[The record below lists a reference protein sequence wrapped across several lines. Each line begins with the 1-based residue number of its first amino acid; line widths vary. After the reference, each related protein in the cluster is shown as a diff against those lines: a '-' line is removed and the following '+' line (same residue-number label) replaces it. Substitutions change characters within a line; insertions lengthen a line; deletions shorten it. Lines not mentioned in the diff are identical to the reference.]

1 MVAVGCPRC
10 RGVVAL
16 HEGRPSVTSS
26 GTVELWHRGCWE
38 HRDVPI
44 VVAATPVVTVIAPPR
59 FAQRSVQRGL
69 AAAAIATTALVGVGF
84 AHWSQPATTTTS
96 LANVDL
102 GSAEDVGLP
111 DARTTREIA
120 PPPSTHIDSPL
131 ETRYPLAERDGERL
145 DVTFTSLG
153 GWIHPV
159 TDSAELMPERH
170 SRLFGSQRIGIER
183 AECGAG
189 HCGVDLDGPRGRPI
203 VAVADGKVVR
213 VERKELGADGRS
225 GRYVRIQHDDS
236 TLTAYMHMDD
246 VAEALQVGDYVRGGQ
261 YIGTL
266 GATAVYSAAPHLHFS
281 LEVPQH
287 PGLHGDTINTTY
299 VDPAPF
305 LVRAKIVPSP
315 ERRHAIKPAS

>member
-26 GTVELWHRGCWE
+26 GTVELWHRGCWD
-38 HRDVPI
+38 HRHVPI
-44 VVAATPVVTVIAPPR
+44 VVTASPVISIVAPPPSHL
-59 FAQRSVQRGL
+59 RSLR
-69 AAAAIATTALVGVGF
+69 AAAIATTMLVGAGY
-84 AHWSQPATTTTS
+84 AHWSQPSTATS

-102 GSAEDVGLP
+102 GSAEDVELSNP
-111 DARTTREIA
+111 RTTREIA
-120 PPPSTHIDSPL
+120 PPRSTHIDSPL
-131 ETRYPLAERDGERL
+131 ETRYPLTERNGERL

-159 TDSAELMPERH
+159 TDSPELMPERY
-170 SRLFGSQRIGIER
+170 SRHFGSQRIGIER

-213 VERKELGADGRS
+213 VERKELGSDGRS
-225 GRYVRIQHDDS
+225 GRYVRIQHDDG

-281 LEVPQH
+281 LEVPRR
-287 PGLHGDTINTTY
+287 PGLLGDITDTTY

-305 LVRAKIVPSP
+305 LVRATIVKAP